1 MDTTIKVINFDENG
15 ICNYCKNYDYRVATE
30 VYKEPE
36 RSRRLNILIDKIKKD
51 GQKKKYDCIIGV
63 SGGVD
68 STYVAYLVKKFG
80 LRPLAIHLDNG
91 WNSEL
96 AVQNIQNL
104 LNKLNIDFYTHVI
117 DWEEF
122 KDLQKAFIKSSIENL
137 EIPSD
142 HAINA
147 LLFKTADEYGLKYI
161 INGSNLATEG
171 LFSNTAGGLDID
183 YRLLKDIHKK
193 FGTKKL
199 KTYPSIDIWNLVY
212 KIIVKKIKYI
222 PILNYI
228 DYNKEKVI
236 ELLEKEF
243 GWKRYGGKH
252 HESIFTRFFQGYIL
266 LNKNNYDKRKDHF
279 SNLIMSG
286 QISRGDALHELS
298 KHPYPNQ
305 ELLKEDIKFFLK
317 KFNYTKLEFE
327 TIMMTKP
334 RKPSDFKSYEGIFKK
349 LKPLVLKI
357 KEYAKK
363 INYEKC

>member
-104 LNKLNIDFYTHVI
+104 LNKLSIDFYTHVI

-183 YRLLKDIHKK
+183 YRLLK
-193 FGTKKL
+193 
-199 KTYPSIDIWNLVY
+199 
-212 KIIVKKIKYI
+212 
-222 PILNYI
+222 
-228 DYNKEKVI
+228 VI

-252 HESIFTRFFQGYIL
+252 YESIFTRFFQGYIL